1 MAKSKLTLKKLLCN
15 VGMMLMGAFLIGAY
29 FIPVFKTDLGILGTT
44 QDSCSS
50 IIANGGLNSGLTEG
64 TAYTILAV
72 LGLVSMILGCII
84 ILMAVL
90 NLLVKIKHL
99 DLCLL
104 GASLIVAVLA
114 VVMLIIALVKIGG
127 SISLAFGVFAFLIA
141 GVVSTVCA
149 MLDRTK

>member
-29 FIPVFKTDLGILGTT
+29 FIPVFKTDVVIGTT
-44 QDSCSS
+44 QDSCST
-50 IIANGGLNSGLTEG
+50 ILANGGLNGGLTEG
-64 TAYTILAV
+64 TAFTILAV

-84 ILMAVL
+84 ILMALL
-90 NLLVKIKHL
+90 NLLIKIKNI

-127 SISLAFGVFAFLIA
+127 AISLGFGVFAFLIA
-141 GVVSTVCA
+141 GVVSTLCA